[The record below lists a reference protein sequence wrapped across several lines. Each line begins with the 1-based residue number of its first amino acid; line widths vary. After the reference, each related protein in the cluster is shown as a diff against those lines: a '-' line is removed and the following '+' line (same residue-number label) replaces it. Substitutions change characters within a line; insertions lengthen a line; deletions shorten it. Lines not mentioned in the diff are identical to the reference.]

1 MEDEETLLL
10 LLDYERAA
18 KALSLS
24 RAALR
29 DLVYKGRGPVVTKIG
44 RRTFFAVEDLKAF
57 VAQHRQCAAKADAT
71 GYTAPK
77 RKRGRPSISE
87 LMEREDALA

>member
-1 MEDEETLLL
+1 METEEPLLL

-29 DLVYKGRGPVVTKIG
+29 DLVYKERGPVVTKIG
-44 RRTFFAVEDLKAF
+44 RRTFFAIKDLQDFVEAHRECPQKRKA
-57 VAQHRQCAAKADAT
+57 AQAHPAR
-71 GYTAPK
+71 
-77 RKRGRPSISE
+77 RKRGRPTIAA
-87 LMEREDALA
+87 LMEREREIG